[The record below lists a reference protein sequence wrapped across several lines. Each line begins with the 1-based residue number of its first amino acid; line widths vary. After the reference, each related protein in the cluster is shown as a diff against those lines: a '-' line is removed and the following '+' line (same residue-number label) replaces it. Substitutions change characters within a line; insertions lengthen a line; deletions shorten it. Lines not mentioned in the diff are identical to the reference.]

1 MGKAIVRAG
10 FLATEA
16 EQLAVWDGGPGPSAV
31 GTGSDVATWRA
42 TGRVTHVVDSG
53 GRSAHKRRRPAGATR
68 VVRALLFADVVG
80 YGRLSESQ
88 IRVFVET
95 LLGVVVEILAR
106 YESEISLRQRWGD
119 ALHLVFTS
127 VSAAA
132 ECALDLH
139 EAVRALPLA
148 ELGLP
153 DDLSFRIGAHAGP
166 VFSGVDPIEGRATF
180 FGEPVT
186 RAARIEPMTPPGQV
200 FVTDEFAALA
210 TLEAGSTV
218 ACEYVGHVETSKG
231 YGRFP
236 MYVLKR
242 RGRA

>member
-1 MGKAIVRAG
+1 
-10 FLATEA
+10 
-16 EQLAVWDGGPGPSAV
+16 
-31 GTGSDVATWRA
+31 
-42 TGRVTHVVDSG
+42 VTHVVDSG
-53 GRSAHKRRRPAGATR
+53 GRRAQKRSRSAGATR

-80 YGRLSESQ
+80 YSALSESQ

-95 LLGVVVEILAR
+95 LLGIVVEVLAR

-119 ALHLVFTS
+119 ALHVVFTS

-132 ECALDLH
+132 ECALELH
-139 EAVRALPLA
+139 EAVGALPLV

-153 DDLSFRIGAHAGP
+153 GHLSFRIGAHAGP
-166 VFSGVDPIEGRATF
+166 VFSGIDPIEGRATF

-186 RAARIEPMTPPGQV
+186 RAARIEPVPPPGQV

-210 TLEAGSTV
+210 SLEAGSDV
-218 ACEYVGHVETSKG
+218 SYEYVGHVETSKG
-231 YGRFP
+231 YGRYP

-242 RGRA
+242 RGRASGRRRSPPPATA

>member
-1 MGKAIVRAG
+1 
-10 FLATEA
+10 
-16 EQLAVWDGGPGPSAV
+16 
-31 GTGSDVATWRA
+31 
-42 TGRVTHVVDSG
+42 VVDSG
-53 GRSAHKRRRPAGATR
+53 GRAAHKLPLPADEAR

-95 LLGVVVEILAR
+95 LLKVVVEILAR

-139 EAVRALPLA
+139 ETVRALPLA

-166 VFSGVDPIEGRATF
+166 VFSGIDPIEGRATY

-210 TLEAGSTV
+210 TLEAGSSV
-218 ACEYVGHVETSKG
+218 ACEYVGHVETNKG